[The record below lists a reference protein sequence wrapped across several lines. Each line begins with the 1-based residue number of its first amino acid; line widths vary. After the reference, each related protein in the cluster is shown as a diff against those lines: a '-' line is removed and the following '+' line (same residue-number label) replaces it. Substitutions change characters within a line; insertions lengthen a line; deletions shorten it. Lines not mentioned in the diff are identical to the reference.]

1 MGMSLFDFFSVFD
14 RFRRP
19 ANTRDEA
26 FHRVHPRDN
35 FYQSAGFFPMPFAM
49 VTTVNEQGVTSI
61 GPHSLAFPFDII
73 EQPSMMLI
81 SRASSNTSTN
91 LQRGSKAALHFIEYR
106 ESWLRPIVALGF
118 PGVEPE
124 EKMKGIPFEM
134 VRTPS
139 AEYAGDPDFPLLMKD
154 AFQVF
159 ECELDG
165 EFHYQPG
172 RETDPSG
179 CEKFW
184 CLKVR
189 NILLKETFHER
200 LLAQKE
206 FPSMPIS
213 YGFRHNEAGD
223 RRFFFCSHN
232 RPKPVPIPVAKG
244 LEANSIYYTAN
255 KLDPEVRFE
264 LEACKLLIDA
274 PKALLT
280 VALKGII
287 REAKKQG
294 VTMVDADFVRQVNA
308 KRRA

>member
-1 MGMSLFDFFSVFD
+1 MGISLFDFFSVFD
-14 RFRRP
+14 RFRHP
-19 ANTRDEA
+19 TTTRDES
-26 FHRVHPRDN
+26 FHRVHPKDN
-35 FYQSAGFFPMPFAM
+35 FYQSAGFFPMPFAL

-91 LQRGSKAALHFIEYR
+91 LQRGSKAALHFIEYK
-106 ESWLRPIVALGF
+106 ENWLRPIVALGY

-139 AEYAGDPDFPLLMKD
+139 AEYAGDPEFPLLMKD

-172 RETDPSG
+172 RDTDPPG

-206 FPSMPIS
+206 FPSMPLS

-232 RPKPVPIPVAKG
+232 RPKPVPIPMAKG
-244 LEANSIYYTAN
+244 LEANSVYYTAN
-255 KLDPEVRFE
+255 KLDPEVRFD
-264 LEACKLLIDA
+264 LEACKLLIEV

-280 VALKGII
+280 VALKGVI

-294 VTMVDADFVRQVNA
+294 VTMVDADFIRQVNA

>member
-1 MGMSLFDFFSVFD
+1 MSLFDLFSLFD

-19 ANTRDEA
+19 LSMRNEP
-26 FHRVHPRDN
+26 FHRVHPKDN
-35 FYQSAGFFPMPFAM
+35 FYQSAGFFPMPFAL
-49 VTTVNEQGVTSI
+49 VTTVNAQGFTSI

-91 LQRGSKAALHFIEYR
+91 LQRGSKAALHFVEYR
-106 ESWLRPIVALGF
+106 ASWLKPIVALGY

-124 EKMKGIPFEM
+124 EKMKDIPFEM
-134 VRTPS
+134 VRTSTP
-139 AEYAGDPDFPLLMKD
+139 EYAGDPDFPLLISD
-154 AFQVF
+154 AFEVF

-165 EFHYQPG
+165 EFRYQPG

-184 CLKVR
+184 CLKVK
-189 NILLKETFHER
+189 NILLKESFHER

-206 FPSMPIS
+206 FPSMPLS

-232 RPKPVPIPVAKG
+232 RPKPVPIPMAKG

-280 VALKGII
+280 VALRGII

-294 VTMVDADFVRQVNA
+294 VTMVDAEFVRQVNA

>member
-1 MGMSLFDFFSVFD
+1 MSLFDFFSVFD

-124 EKMKGIPFEM
+124 EKMKGIPFEL

>member
-1 MGMSLFDFFSVFD
+1 MSFFDLFSLFD

-19 ANTRDEA
+19 LSTRSEP
-26 FHRVHPRDN
+26 FHRVHPKDN
-35 FYQSAGFFPMPFAM
+35 FYQSAGFFPMPFAL
-49 VTTVNEQGVTSI
+49 VTTVNAQGVTSI

-73 EQPSMMLI
+73 EQPSMMVI
-81 SRASSNTSTN
+81 SRSSSNTSTN
-91 LQRGSKAALHFIEYR
+91 LQRGSKAALHFVEYR
-106 ESWLRPIVALGF
+106 ESWLKPIVALGY
-118 PGVEPE
+118 PGTEPE
-124 EKMKGIPFEM
+124 EKMKNIPFEM
-134 VRTPS
+134 VRTPTP
-139 AEYAGDPDFPLLMKD
+139 EYAADPEFPLLISD
-154 AFQVF
+154 AFEVF

-165 EFHYQPG
+165 EFQYQPG

-184 CLKVR
+184 CLKVK
-189 NILLKETFHER
+189 NILLKESFHER

-206 FPSMPIS
+206 FPSIPLS

-232 RPKPVPIPVAKG
+232 RPKPVPIPMTEG
-244 LEANSIYYTAN
+244 LKANSIYYTAN

-264 LEACKLLIDA
+264 LEACQQLVDA
-274 PKALLT
+274 PRALLT
-280 VALKGII
+280 VALRGII

-294 VTMVDADFVRQVNA
+294 VTMVDAEFVRQVNA

>member
-1 MGMSLFDFFSVFD
+1 MSLFDLSSVID

-19 ANTRDEA
+19 LNTRDEA
-26 FHRVHPRDN
+26 FLRVHPKDN
-35 FYQSAGFFPMPFAM
+35 FYQSAGFFPMPFAL

-61 GPHSLAFPFDII
+61 GPHSLTFPFDII

-81 SRASSNTSTN
+81 SRASSNTSMN
-91 LQRGSKAALHFIEYR
+91 LQRGSKAALHFIEYK

-118 PGVEPE
+118 PGVEPA

-139 AEYAGDPDFPLLMKD
+139 AEYAQDPDFPLLMKD
-154 AFQVF
+154 AFQVY

-165 EFHYQPG
+165 EFQYKPA

-189 NILLKETFHER
+189 NILLKESFHER

-206 FPSMPIS
+206 FPSIPLS

-232 RPKPVPIPVAKG
+232 KPRPVPIPVAKG

-264 LEACKLLIDA
+264 LEACKLLIDV
-274 PKALLT
+274 PKVLLT
-280 VALKGII
+280 VALKGVI
-287 REAKKQG
+287 REAKQQG

>member
-1 MGMSLFDFFSVFD
+1 MSLFDFFSVFD

-81 SRASSNTSTN
+81 SRASSNTSSN

>member
-1 MGMSLFDFFSVFD
+1 MSLFDFFSVFD

-294 VTMVDADFVRQVNA
+294 VSMVDADFVRQVNA

>member
-1 MGMSLFDFFSVFD
+1 
-14 RFRRP
+14 
-19 ANTRDEA
+19 
-26 FHRVHPRDN
+26 
-35 FYQSAGFFPMPFAM
+35 MPFAM

>member
-1 MGMSLFDFFSVFD
+1 
-14 RFRRP
+14 
-19 ANTRDEA
+19 
-26 FHRVHPRDN
+26 
-35 FYQSAGFFPMPFAM
+35 MPFAL
-49 VTTVNEQGVTSI
+49 VTTVNEHGVTSI

-91 LQRGSKAALHFIEYR
+91 LQRGSKAALHFVEYK
-106 ESWLRPIVALGF
+106 ESWLKPIVALGY
-118 PGVEPE
+118 PGIEPD
-124 EKMKGIPFEM
+124 EKMKDIPFEM
-134 VRTPS
+134 VRTPTP
-139 AEYAGDPDFPLLMKD
+139 EYAADPDFPLLIQD
-154 AFQVF
+154 AFEVF

-189 NILLKETFHER
+189 NILLKESFHER

-206 FPSMPIS
+206 FPSIPLS

-232 RPKPVPIPVAKG
+232 RPKPVPIPVTEG
-244 LEANSIYYTAN
+244 LKASSIYYTAN

-264 LEACKLLIDA
+264 LEACELLIDA

-280 VALKGII
+280 VALRGII

-294 VTMVDADFVRQVNA
+294 VTMVDAEFVRQVNA

>member
-1 MGMSLFDFFSVFD
+1 MSFFNLFSAFD

-26 FHRVHPRDN
+26 FHRVHPKDN
-35 FYQSAGFFPMPFAM
+35 FYQSSGFFPMPFAL
-49 VTTVNEQGVTSI
+49 VTTVNEHGITSI

-81 SRASSNTSTN
+81 SRASSNTSVN
-91 LQRGSKAALHFIEYR
+91 LRRGSKAALHFIEYK
-106 ESWLRPIVALGF
+106 ESWLRPIVALGY

-124 EKMKGIPFEM
+124 EKMKKSPFEM

-139 AEYAGDPDFPLLMKD
+139 AEYAQDAEFPLLMKD

-165 EFHYQPG
+165 EFQYKPG
-172 RETDPSG
+172 RETDPAG
-179 CEKFW
+179 CEEFL
-184 CLKVR
+184 CLKVK

-200 LLAQKE
+200 LMAQKE
-206 FPSMPIS
+206 FPSIPLS
-213 YGFRHNEAGD
+213 YGFRHNETGD

-232 RPKPVPIPVAKG
+232 RPKPVAIPTAKG
-244 LEANSIYYTAN
+244 REAHSIFYTAN
-255 KLDPEVRFE
+255 KLDPEIRFE
-264 LEACKLLIDA
+264 LEACKLLTDV
-274 PKALLT
+274 PKVLLT

-294 VTMVDADFVRQVNA
+294 VTMIDADFMREVNA

>member
-1 MGMSLFDFFSVFD
+1 MSLFDFFSVFD

-49 VTTVNEQGVTSI
+49 VTTVNEQGVISI